1 MTTNIVL
8 KSQNSMSYVSGKAV
22 FKMNWA
28 TFLEDPNAEYLVSFS
43 YITEL
48 TNTLDATDL
57 YTLSLDNIG
66 LLKTIQGGEYNSS
79 TSTDIGW
86 VKTEELHSAAAEHRL
101 RADYCTNPP
110 VSLVGR
116 PTQDILEIALRD
128 LTGTL
133 MQKTPQFVLFLRFEK
148 K

>member
-8 KSQNSMSYVSGKAV
+8 KSTNSMSYASGKAT

-43 YITEL
+43 YITEV
-48 TNTLDATDL
+48 DATLNEDDL
-57 YTLSLDNIG
+57 YVLSLDNIA
-66 LLKTIQGGEYNSS
+66 LLKNIQGGEYNST
-79 TSTDIGW
+79 TSTEIGLIYS
-86 VKTEELHSAAAEHRL
+86 EEPHSSHARL
-101 RADYCTNPP
+101 RAEHSTNPP
-110 VSLVGR
+110 VTLYGR
-116 PTQDILEIALRD
+116 PTQDILEISLRD

-148 K
+148 V